1 MKGKVVYV
9 VLGGYNYEG
18 YFVDDFKSEKK
29 GNILNSKVFLKYEDA
44 EKFKNEVM
52 NDKNRASFDYVD
64 IFESELA

>member
-18 YFVDDFKSEKK
+18 YFVDDFNSEKK